1 MIDNVISFNL
11 LEDCMR
17 EKLYEKITKEFKNYI
32 KDLKT
37 KDVDYII
44 DRSYETAIKEEMIYC
59 FDPNS
64 RYFSDEQIKILNKSS
79 SPLNELYS
87 DWISND
93 FSIGDEI
100 RESINEYLFDV
111 LSKIKEKNRER

>member
-1 MIDNVISFNL
+1 
-11 LEDCMR
+11 MR
-17 EKLYEKITKEFKNYI
+17 EKLYEKITKEFENYI

-100 RESINEYLFDV
+100 RESVNEYLIDLTSRF
-111 LSKIKEKNRER
+111 KEKDRDR

>member
-1 MIDNVISFNL
+1 MIDNVISFIL

-17 EKLYEKITKEFKNYI
+17 EKLYEKITKEFENYV

-44 DRSYETAIKEEMIYC
+44 DRTYETAIKEEMIYC
-59 FDPNS
+59 FEPNS

-93 FSIGDEI
+93 FSIGDES